1 MSRSGARGP
10 GARGPEPHATVEN
23 DPGTAAPSDR
33 APDEDGLEPFHPLIR
48 SWFGETLGQPTPV
61 QRAAWPVIAAGE
73 HVLIT
78 APTGSG
84 KTLTAFLWAIDRLLT
99 GTWESGR
106 VRVLYISPLRALNTD
121 IGRNLDQP
129 LAALT
134 AAFEAAGLDTPGIE
148 VATRSGDTPQ
158 AARQRMLRRPPEVL
172 ITTPESLNILLTS
185 KRGKGLFGGLRTVI
199 LDEIHAVAGSK
210 RGSHLITAV
219 DRLVPLA
226 GDFQRI
232 ALSATVEPLDQVAA
246 FVAGRVR
253 DEVAG
258 AVRFVE
264 RPIEIIRAPATKVY
278 ELSVR
283 CPWFGDEAVGTRT
296 GAAEAPIPE
305 TEAAHAA
312 PPGARDDDALW
323 RRLADLV
330 RQRIANN
337 RSTLVFANSRRM
349 TEKVTHLVNQEA
361 DRPLAYAHH
370 GSLSREVRNE
380 VERRLKR
387 GDLRAIVATNSLEL
401 GIDIGSLDEVLM
413 VQTPPSVSSA
423 VQRVGRAGHGVG
435 ETSRATFLPIHPR
448 DVLDAAVV
456 ARGVREQAIE
466 RMQPVEM
473 PLDVLAQVILSII
486 ATDPWPIDQLFDL
499 LRTSWPYRHLRRR
512 QLDLVL
518 DMLAGRYAE
527 TRVRELRPRLVIDRL
542 TGTVRARPGVARLVY
557 QSGGTIPDRGYYT
570 LRLAD
575 SRTKLGEL
583 DEEFVWERSIGDSF
597 TLGTQTWQVR
607 AITHND
613 VLVSPRA
620 AGAAMAPFW
629 RADARDRDF
638 ALAERIG
645 RFLAHAEPRLGTQR
659 KGQSSFAETLR
670 QDHALAQDAADAL
683 ISFLR
688 DQVAAT
694 GCLPHRQRLL
704 IEEVGDGR
712 MDTARDVRGA
722 PKILHTLWGGA
733 VNRPYAMALEAAWR
747 ERFGTDLQ
755 TEVSDT
761 GVLVRPPHACESAIL
776 LSLVTPERLEDLLR
790 KRLEGTGFF
799 GAQFRINAQAALLL
813 PRAGMRHRT
822 PLWLSRQRAKK
833 LLENVSSFDDFP
845 IVVETWRSCL
855 MDAFDLVSLRQVLG
869 ELADGA
875 IEVHEA
881 RTAVASPFASDLAWV
896 ETNRLMYEDDT
907 PDGDRASSV
916 RPDLLQEL
924 VFAPH
929 LRPRLPTDLV
939 SAFERKI
946 TRLEPGYAP
955 RPGDDLVDW
964 VEERLLLPADAWAD
978 LCAATVRDHR
988 ETEPG
993 RATSVET
1000 VAAAVGDRLL
1010 WVSLPRAKQ
1019 DGSGTDGICASE
1031 QVPRLARA
1039 LGVEIEALQ
1048 PQPLEEAD
1056 AALASQAYSRLDAAA
1071 SARCE
1076 AEAESVDALVPW
1088 LAQWLR
1094 YRGPVLPEELST
1106 MLGLADDRLE
1116 VVLAQLEESR
1126 QIVVDCLSEGA
1137 VSRQVCDAENLERL
1151 FRWLRR
1157 ARRMETEIRPAAELA
1172 LFLADHQG
1180 LTAPG
1185 DGLDDLE
1192 ARLEQLVGWAAPA
1205 GEWETSILPSR
1216 LAPYF
1221 PTWLDGLMQRSEV
1234 HWLGTGPQRLTFAYP
1249 GDQDLLASPP
1259 VIAEGAAGGEEAL
1272 DDSSYEGM
1280 LPPDAGLL
1288 PDGEARYPVA
1298 ALGASSGRPLSD
1310 VASSLWALA
1319 WTGQVTN
1326 DTFLAVR
1333 QAVQRRFQ
1341 APTDA
1346 GASSAQSSPPMGR
1359 RRGQGRRAL
1368 RTVVRRRGP
1377 SLYPGTWRRLPEP
1390 APPEDAL
1397 DRELLDKER
1406 ARLLLERYGLVFRQ
1420 ILARELPSLRWSRV
1434 FRALRL
1440 MELAGEVLAGRF
1452 FAGVDGPQFLS
1463 LAAWRSLRAGLPQ
1476 DAIFSMAANDPASL
1490 AGAGIDGIHGL
1501 PARRPSSLLV
1511 YHGATLVLVA
1521 TRSGRCLDLRVP
1533 ADHPRLGDY
1542 VACLGSLLTREVQPL
1557 PSLLVES
1564 IGEQPASDS
1573 PYLGA
1578 FGHSFRV
1585 VREGGPVRLWKRF
1598 RSPADAPSIVE

>member
-1 MSRSGARGP
+1 MSPTGTPPDPPGP
-10 GARGPEPHATVEN
+10 KITSAT
-23 DPGTAAPSDR
+23 TAASATPARDP
-33 APDEDGLEPFHPLIR
+33 AAADGLGLFHPLVQR
-48 SWFGETLGQPTPV
+48 WFGATLGQPTPV
-61 QRAAWPVIAAGE
+61 QQAAWPVIAAGE

-99 GTWESGR
+99 RTWEEGR
-106 VRVLYISPLRALNTD
+106 VRVLYVSPLRALNTD
-121 IGRNLDQP
+121 IGRNLSVP
-129 LAALT
+129 LAALSQ
-134 AAFEAAGLDTPGIE
+134 AFEAAGLEPPAIE

-158 AARQRMLRRPPEVL
+158 SARQRMLRRPPEIL

-185 KRGKGLFGGLRTVI
+185 KRGRGLFGGLETVI

-232 ALSATVEPLDQVAA
+232 ALSATVEPLEQVAA
-246 FVAGRVR
+246 FVAGRIR
-253 DEVAG
+253 EEVAG

-264 RPIEIIRAPATKVY
+264 RSIRTIRAPPTKAY
-278 ELSVR
+278 ELAVA
-283 CPWFGDEAVGTRT
+283 CPWFRD
-296 GAAEAPIPE
+296 AEDARPPTDGHQSPPMVVDTVPE
-305 TEAAHAA
+305 A

-435 ETSRATFLPIHPR
+435 ETSRGTFLPIHPR

-456 ARGVREQAIE
+456 ARGVHDQSIE
-466 RMQPVEM
+466 RMRPVEM

-486 ATDPWPIDQLFDL
+486 AVEPWPIDQLFDL
-499 LRTSWPYRHLRRR
+499 LRTSWPYRNLRRR

-527 TRVRELRPRLVIDRL
+527 TRVRELRPRLSIDQL

-557 QSGGTIPDRGYYT
+557 QSGGTIPDRGYYA

-583 DEEFVWERSIGDSF
+583 DEEFVWERSVGDRF

-645 RFLAHAEPRLGTQR
+645 RFLARAESQLGVR
-659 KGQSSFAETLR
+659 HRGKNGFAETLR
-670 QDHALAQDAADAL
+670 RDHDLDPDAADAL
-683 ISFLR
+683 IDFLR
-688 DQVAAT
+688 NQVAAT

-704 IEEVGDGR
+704 IEQVGDGR
-712 MDTARDVRGA
+712 MDTAGDVRGA
-722 PKILHTLWGGA
+722 PLIFHTLWGGA

-761 GVLVRPPHACESAIL
+761 GVLVRPPHVCDHATL
-776 LSLVTPERLEDLLR
+776 LALVTPERLEDLLR

-855 MDAFDLVSLRQVLG
+855 MDAFDLESLRVVLG
-869 ELADGA
+869 ELADGV
-875 IEVHEA
+875 IEVREA
-881 RTAVASPFASDLAWV
+881 RTAVASPFAADLAWV

-907 PDGDRASSV
+907 PEGDRSSSV

-929 LRPRLPTDLV
+929 LRPRLPLELV
-939 SAFERKI
+939 SAFDLKI
-946 TRLEPGYAP
+946 SRLAPGYAP
-955 RPGDDLVDW
+955 RPGDDLIDW
-964 VEERLLLPADAWAD
+964 VEERLLIPADAWDA
-978 LCAATVRDHR
+978 LCAATVRDHGQASTAS
-988 ETEPG
+988 ELGSPLSS
-993 RATSVET
+993 ASVASEI
-1000 VAAAVGDRLL
+1000 AARVV
-1010 WVSLPRAKQ
+1010 WVSPPGASQ
-1019 DGSGTDGICASE
+1019 DCLCIAE
-1031 QVPRLARA
+1031 LVPRLARA
-1039 LGVEIEALQ
+1039 METT
-1048 PQPLEEAD
+1048 
-1056 AALASQAYSRLDAAA
+1056 
-1071 SARCE
+1071 
-1076 AEAESVDALVPW
+1076 VDALQARPLAEADPDPARKALDRLHAACARVSEAAADEGDAPTLSW

-1094 YRGPVLPEELST
+1094 FRGPILPEELSAT
-1106 MLGLADDRLE
+1106 FGFSDDRLE
-1116 VVLAQLEESR
+1116 ALLAQLDDR
-1126 QIVVDCLSEGA
+1126 RNAVVDCLTEGA
-1137 VSRQVCDAENLERL
+1137 VSREICDAENLERL
-1151 FRWLRR
+1151 LRWLRR
-1157 ARRMETEIRPAAELA
+1157 SRRLETEIRPATELA

-1180 LTAPG
+1180 LTTPG

-1192 ARLEQLVGWAAPA
+1192 ARIEQLTGWSAPA
-1205 GEWETSILPSR
+1205 GEWETTILPSR

-1221 PTWLDGLMQRSEV
+1221 PTWLDGLMQRSEL
-1234 HWLGTGPQRLTFAYP
+1234 HWLGTGQQRLTFAYP
-1249 GDQDLLASPP
+1249 GDIDLLAEAAAAPQASASDRSDPCDRGDPMPRDEVVAEASRLFPAGEGRFP
-1259 VIAEGAAGGEEAL
+1259 VPAL
-1272 DDSSYEGM
+1272 
-1280 LPPDAGLL
+1280 AT
-1288 PDGEARYPVA
+1288 
-1298 ALGASSGRPLSD
+1298 SSGRPTPEIVS
-1310 VASSLWALA
+1310 ALWALV

-1341 APTDA
+1341 APDVAATPPT
-1346 GASSAQSSPPMGR
+1346 AQRARGSR
-1359 RRGQGRRAL
+1359 RRGSRPTA
-1368 RTVVRRRGP
+1368 RRRGP
-1377 SLYPGTWRRLPEP
+1377 SPYPGTWRRLPAP
-1390 APPEDAL
+1390 LPPEDAL

-1406 ARLLLERYGLVFRQ
+1406 ARLLLERYGIVFRQ
-1420 ILARELPSLRWSRV
+1420 LLARELPPLRWSRV

-1463 LAAWRSLRAGLPQ
+1463 LTAWRSLRAGLSR
-1476 DAIFSMAANDPASL
+1476 DAIFCMAASDPASL
-1490 AGAGIDGIHGL
+1490 AGAGIDGIEGL
-1501 PARRPSSLLV
+1501 PARRPSSQLV
-1511 YHGATLVLVA
+1511 YHGSTLVLVA
-1521 TRSGRCLDLRVP
+1521 TRSCRCLDIRVP
-1533 ADHPRLGDY
+1533 TDHPRLASY
-1542 VACLGSLLTREVQPL
+1542 VACLGGLLTREVQPL
-1557 PSLLVES
+1557 PSLVVET
-1564 IGEQPASDS
+1564 IGEQPASES
-1573 PYLGA
+1573 PYLPA
-1578 FGHSFRV
+1578 FGTSFRV

-1598 RSPADAPSIVE
+1598 RSPAETKGAVE